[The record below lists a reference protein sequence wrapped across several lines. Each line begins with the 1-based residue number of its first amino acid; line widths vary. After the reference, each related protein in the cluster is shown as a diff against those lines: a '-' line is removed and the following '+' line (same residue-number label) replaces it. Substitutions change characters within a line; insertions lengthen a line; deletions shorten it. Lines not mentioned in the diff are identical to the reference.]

1 MRLSRLENAR
11 GARILGF
18 AAETLL
24 EIYYAFGYRLLLT
37 LRATLWCEWKRIVSL
52 AKRLGVKNAEN
63 FWAGL
68 GALIDKRDRG
78 KSA

>member
-1 MRLSRLENAR
+1 MV
-11 GARILGF
+11 F
-18 AAETLL
+18 
-24 EIYYAFGYRLLLT
+24 
-37 LRATLWCEWKRIVSL
+37 L

-78 KSA
+78 ALPEAETSYTSGIYKTGNILY